1 MIPARV
7 LRTFL
12 KKPSAHDPNKKRNV
26 PIQAIGLALYEE
38 VAGSSAENMGRE
50 VVRTQ
55 WLDEG
60 TFGKRSSREDRGEDG
75 DKEEGLL
82 GKRILIVDEVDDS
95 RTTLQYAYQ
104 ELVKDVKA
112 GLEALEPE
120 ARAKLPPTRCESTA

>member
-1 MIPARV
+1 M
-7 LRTFL
+7 
-12 KKPSAHDPNKKRNV
+12 

-60 TFGKRSSREDRGEDG
+60 TFGKRDKREDRGEDG

-112 GLEALEPE
+112 GLEALEPDV
-120 ARAKLPPTRCESTA
+120 RAKLPPTRCEFHCGRLQSAAGIRLAH